1 MEYGSHCGNCF
12 AECYTR
18 CVTNALFVA
27 TFRTKQART
36 RSRVHGY
43 SFNTGTR
50 LDGYAPKIW
59 PQMLASTRGGDSQIW
74 RVLVGRE
81 YLQGDNSTVHST
93 RQHVGKWE
101 VRKAVSILARNVIN
115 RLLIPKLLWGTPCPT
130 QELDRDPKLVT

>member
-1 MEYGSHCGNCF
+1 MACLWSME
-12 AECYTR
+12 
-18 CVTNALFVA
+18 VIVA
-27 TFRTKQART
+27 TVLPNAILVALPTLYLLQHLGPNKLEQGP
-36 RSRVHGY
+36 GY
-43 SFNTGTR
+43 TGTR

-59 PQMLASTRGGDSQIW
+59 PQILASTRGGDSQIW

-130 QELDRDPKLVT
+130 RELDRDPKLVT